1 MKKILQI
8 INLAYPFRG
17 GMNRVAEDIMHAL
30 IGREDILQ
38 KIICFNDDAQDN
50 GISTHRHETVHDEL
64 EGVEVVR
71 CASVAKIS
79 SQLISLTFHRE
90 LAKLM
95 NDFSPDIVILH
106 YPNPFAAYMLLPL
119 LEKKKEA
126 KFILYWHLDIVRQ
139 KILGRLFHRQNIK
152 LLDRADAVVATS
164 RNYIQGSRYL
174 SQYENKCTVIPCCV
188 QTDRI
193 LITPEIQRMAENI
206 RNEYQGKTI
215 SVSVG
220 RLVPYKGFEYL
231 IKASEY
237 LADDFAVL
245 IAGGGEGY
253 AKLQKQIGGSK
264 KVKLLGKISDEELSA
279 YYLASDIISFP
290 SITKNEAFGISLV
303 EGMYFGKPA
312 VTFTIP
318 GSGVNYVSINGVTGI
333 ECPNRDVKAFAD
345 ALMRLKNDEKL
356 RSTLGCNA
364 RQRVLDNFLYSTF
377 KENILSLIDKL

>member
-8 INLAYPFRG
+8 INLTYPARG

-38 KIICFNDDAQDN
+38 KIICFNDDAEDN
-50 GISTHRHETVHDEL
+50 GISTRRHETVHDEL

-90 LAKLM
+90 LIRLM

-106 YPNPFAAYMLLPL
+106 YPNPFAAHMLLPL
-119 LEKKKEA
+119 LKKKKEV

-139 KILGRLFHRQNIK
+139 KILGRLFRHQNIK
-152 LLDRADAVVATS
+152 LLERADVVVATS
-164 RNYIQGSRYL
+164 RNYIQGSEYL
-174 SQYENKCTVIPCCV
+174 SQYEKKCVVIPCCV

-193 LITPEIQRMAENI
+193 LITPAVQSMAENI
-206 RNEYQGKTI
+206 RREYQGKTI
-215 SVSVG
+215 SISVG

-231 IKASEY
+231 IEASEY

-245 IAGGGEGY
+245 IAGSGEGY
-253 AKLQKQIGGSK
+253 AKLQKQIGGK
-264 KVKLLGKISDEELSA
+264 PKVKLLGKISDEELSA

-290 SITKNEAFGISLV
+290 SITKNEAFGIALV

-318 GSGVNYVSINGVTGI
+318 GSGVNYVNIDGVTGI

-345 ALMRLKNDEKL
+345 ALMRLKNDEEL

-377 KENILSLIDKL
+377 KENIINLIDKL